1 MKKSKS
7 KNRKRAAAVAGA
19 APCSASFVDFNIND
33 YVQVKLTPYGR
44 ACLQKNYNEL
54 NAAYGGRL
62 PFKHS
67 PPTEDKDGWSR
78 WQAWSLMAD
87 LGKHIAMGMN
97 PPFETTIRVE
107 VKTPNYDYTAH
118 DTRARVLVKTR
129 SK

>member
-1 MKKSKS
+1 MKTPK
-7 KNRKRAAAVAGA
+7 RKRKQKARAGFAALGG
-19 APCSASFVDFNIND
+19 SASPVEFNIND
-33 YVQVKLTPYGR
+33 HVMVKLTPYGR
-44 ACLQKNYNEL
+44 ACLKKNYDEL

-87 LGKHIAMGMN
+87 LGKHISMGMN

-107 VKTPNYDYTAH
+107 VKTPNAKLTP
-118 DTRARVLVKTR
+118 
-129 SK
+129 